1 MGCGIA
7 AAEDHGGITAKNG
20 APVRAVHI
28 LIISA
33 ILKSANERLEGRG
46 MRISARSER
55 GLRVKKG
62 AAEGKAEKEILRKNR
77 LTNGNG
83 YNIIPMFPK
92 GKMRV

>member
-1 MGCGIA
+1 MY
-7 AAEDHGGITAKNG
+7 DGGKNG
-20 APVRAVHI
+20 AGCAPYIYYIKCYIKIGACADCR
-28 LIISA
+28 
-33 ILKSANERLEGRG
+33 EGG
-46 MRISARSER
+46 MRISAQSER

>member
-1 MGCGIA
+1 MKDLR
-7 AAEDHGGITAKNG
+7 EG
-20 APVRAVHI
+20 ACEYRRKAQ
-28 LIISA
+28 
-33 ILKSANERLEGRG
+33 G
-46 MRISARSER
+46 

>member
-1 MGCGIA
+1 
-7 AAEDHGGITAKNG
+7 
-20 APVRAVHI
+20 
-28 LIISA
+28 
-33 ILKSANERLEGRG
+33 